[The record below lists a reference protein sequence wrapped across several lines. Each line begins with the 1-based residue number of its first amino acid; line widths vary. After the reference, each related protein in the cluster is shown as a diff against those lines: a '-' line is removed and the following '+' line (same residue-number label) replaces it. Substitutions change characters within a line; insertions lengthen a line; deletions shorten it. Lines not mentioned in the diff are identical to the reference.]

1 MKKRILGIDTGTN
14 STGWAIVD
22 YDDEASESKYILID
36 KGCNVFQEG
45 VKIEKGIESSKAS
58 ERTGHKQQRVGYWR
72 RKVRKIGLL
81 KILIKYQLCPPL
93 SVEELKQWRLLK
105 KYPLN
110 EAFMAW
116 LRTDDN
122 TGDNPYYFRH
132 LCLTEKLD
140 LSSLKNRYI
149 VGRALYHLN
158 QRRGFSSNRK
168 ENTKESDGAVKQGI
182 ETLTQSMQDCGTEYL
197 GEYFH
202 RLYQNGEKIRTH
214 YTSRMDYEKELL
226 AICRK
231 QGLSEELTQELRQV
245 IITQRPLKSQKHTV
259 GRCVYEPSKSRC
271 PMSHPLYEQ
280 YRMYAF
286 INNIKMQGSGDS
298 GLRALTEEEKQAIIP
313 LFLRKSKK
321 DFKFEDIAK
330 KLSNGKNNFCYYKDK
345 AECAY
350 RFNYYMDTLVGGC
363 PVIAQLSEAFDVKNQ
378 IDEWLERACE
388 VYTRGDGKNRYEI
401 LNDIWHVLFF
411 FDSEDKLKEFARE
424 KLQMDEEHACLFS
437 KIHLPSDYAS
447 LSLKAIRKILPY
459 MKTYGMIYSH
469 AVFLANLPGII
480 PCKVDE
486 DALLPMLPREEADD
500 IVKAFYDYDPSM
512 SAIRTQE
519 EYVKRYIAYK
529 YNLDEKEECKLK
541 KLYHPSMVETF
552 PKVRQ
557 QTTGGY
563 YQLGSPRTSSMRNP
577 MAMHSLF
584 RLRHVVNALL
594 KDGKIDENTTIRI
607 EFARELNDSN
617 KRAAIRQWQNER
629 NKQRKATA
637 ERIKEYF
644 GSNYEPSSV
653 DVLKYLLWEEQG
665 HHCLYTGKPIDL
677 ADLFDANKYDIEHTV
692 PRSVGGDSTDENLT
706 VCNSR
711 YNREVKR
718 AQLPSQLADH
728 EQIMERIADW
738 KEKREKLEKEI
749 RKINTRGISDKEV
762 KDRMIQKRHRLI
774 LECNYWKGKYSRFTM
789 TEVPEGFSRRQGVD
803 ISVIS
808 KYARSYLKSVFKN
821 VYVVKG
827 IATSDFRKIWGIQ
840 EEYEKKQ
847 RVNHCHHVIDAIT
860 IACIGK
866 AEYDRLAQYYHDEER
881 WEWGMD
887 KRRAEFPKPWSTF
900 TEDMKHLDEALL
912 ISHYTADNLGKQTR
926 KKLRKNGK
934 ITGQYMQGDTARGSL
949 HQDTYYGAIERDGE
963 IRYVVRKPLDLL
975 DEKNVRNIVD
985 DTVRE
990 KVEEAI
996 KQYGNLKKAVE
1007 AGIWMNQDKR
1017 VAIRKVRVY
1026 ASQIQR
1032 PLHIRLQRDLSSKE
1046 YKHKFHVANDSNYMM
1061 GIYVGKNKSGKE
1073 KRDFELVNRLDAV
1086 GYYNSGV
1093 SAQGIDILRPE
1104 SDNGY
1109 PLRWTLKIGTMVLL
1123 YDESPEEIYEL
1134 GEAELCKRLY
1144 KITGMSSMTVHGSNY
1159 GTLSLLFHQEARSS
1173 TDVKAKNGAFKN
1185 GEPTRAAI
1193 VLLHTQFK
1201 ALVQGSDFEMDD
1213 LGKIKFKN
1221 R

>member
-1 MKKRILGIDTGTN
+1 
-14 STGWAIVD
+14 
-22 YDDEASESKYILID
+22 
-36 KGCNVFQEG
+36 
-45 VKIEKGIESSKAS
+45 
-58 ERTGHKQQRVGYWR
+58 
-72 RKVRKIGLL
+72 
-81 KILIKYQLCPPL
+81 
-93 SVEELKQWRLLK
+93 
-105 KYPLN
+105 
-110 EAFMAW
+110 
-116 LRTDDN
+116 
-122 TGDNPYYFRH
+122 
-132 LCLTEKLD
+132 
-140 LSSLKNRYI
+140 
-149 VGRALYHLN
+149 
-158 QRRGFSSNRK
+158 
-168 ENTKESDGAVKQGI
+168 
-182 ETLTQSMQDCGTEYL
+182 
-197 GEYFH
+197 
-202 RLYQNGEKIRTH
+202 
-214 YTSRMDYEKELL
+214 
-226 AICRK
+226 
-231 QGLSEELTQELRQV
+231 
-245 IITQRPLKSQKHTV
+245 
-259 GRCVYEPSKSRC
+259 
-271 PMSHPLYEQ
+271 
-280 YRMYAF
+280 
-286 INNIKMQGSGDS
+286 MQGSGDS

-629 NKQRKATA
+629 NKQRKAAA

>member
-1 MKKRILGIDTGTN
+1 
-14 STGWAIVD
+14 
-22 YDDEASESKYILID
+22 
-36 KGCNVFQEG
+36 
-45 VKIEKGIESSKAS
+45 
-58 ERTGHKQQRVGYWR
+58 
-72 RKVRKIGLL
+72 
-81 KILIKYQLCPPL
+81 
-93 SVEELKQWRLLK
+93 
-105 KYPLN
+105 
-110 EAFMAW
+110 
-116 LRTDDN
+116 
-122 TGDNPYYFRH
+122 
-132 LCLTEKLD
+132 
-140 LSSLKNRYI
+140 
-149 VGRALYHLN
+149 
-158 QRRGFSSNRK
+158 
-168 ENTKESDGAVKQGI
+168 
-182 ETLTQSMQDCGTEYL
+182 
-197 GEYFH
+197 
-202 RLYQNGEKIRTH
+202 
-214 YTSRMDYEKELL
+214 
-226 AICRK
+226 
-231 QGLSEELTQELRQV
+231 
-245 IITQRPLKSQKHTV
+245 
-259 GRCVYEPSKSRC
+259 
-271 PMSHPLYEQ
+271 
-280 YRMYAF
+280 
-286 INNIKMQGSGDS
+286 MQGSGDS

-629 NKQRKATA
+629 NKQRKAAA

-887 KRRAEFPKPWSTF
+887 KRRAEFPKPWNTF